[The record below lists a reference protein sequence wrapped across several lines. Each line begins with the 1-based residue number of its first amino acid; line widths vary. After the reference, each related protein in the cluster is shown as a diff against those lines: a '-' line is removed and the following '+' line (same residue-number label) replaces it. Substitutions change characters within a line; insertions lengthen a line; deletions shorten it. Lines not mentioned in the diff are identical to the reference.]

1 MRTDPEIAARTA
13 IGDRSA
19 KWNELLAH
27 FLVAEIALQFILRRE
42 PVGGPS
48 FAALPLPSNPTAHQ
62 IPVIRV
68 STQIACIEI
77 KKTVLQ
83 HWIGIRV
90 VREHTLRTEIELGQ
104 TGEVREVNSG
114 IKSRFIKTQQRRRLI
129 VSETI
134 AIPSEPVSCAGDA
147 IGKIEATA
155 RVAGI
160 RRASRNSVPEGKNGL
175 EQFVCCERNPS
186 AGEESRR

>member
-62 IPVIRV
+62 IPVI
-68 STQIACIEI
+68 SCI
-77 KKTVLQ
+77 
-83 HWIGIRV
+83 H
-90 VREHTLRTEIELGQ
+90 
-104 TGEVREVNSG
+104 S
-114 IKSRFIKTQQRRRLI
+114 
-129 VSETI
+129 
-134 AIPSEPVSCAGDA
+134 
-147 IGKIEATA
+147 
-155 RVAGI
+155 
-160 RRASRNSVPEGKNGL
+160 NSVH
-175 EQFVCCERNPS
+175 
-186 AGEESRR
+186 